1 MRTRFTDFLFS
12 QKRNKKIGLLLG
24 PTLFLVILLYPTPQG
39 MENITKSKNLPP
51 FSPQIALGTM
61 IWMIIWW
68 VTESIPL
75 GLTGLLAPFI
85 FVISGILSARQALST
100 FADPIIWIFI
110 SGFILAAAF
119 HKWGL
124 DKRIA
129 YFFAMLYKGSNPQVA
144 VLFIICLPAFLLTMA
159 GSITVSAA
167 ILFPFVIAFLNTL
180 NIPTSNY
187 NSKNDSKHG
196 KDNKDKDNKE
206 QNQIPVSKQNDNNN
220 GNYSE
225 ASFLALGQAA
235 TAGAM
240 LFLISTAPNLIAKA
254 TVEEFVPGKTIS
266 FTDWFI
272 IGSPQA
278 IIGLLVSWAVIFL
291 MMRPEFHSLPVSRH
305 QFRSSL
311 ETIGKITREEK
322 IILSILLSAL
332 ILWVVPSILKSLI
345 NESQFGFYSGLI
357 KMLITNIPESIPAL
371 LIILAI
377 ALIRPRRNAPLL
389 TWDEMTR
396 SVDWNVVILFGGGL
410 VLGLGV
416 ESSGLASWI
425 ALELSSNFGT
435 EFTSWSIFGISAILG
450 FVMSYAASNTASAV
464 IVCPL
469 AATLAIGAGLNPI
482 PPILAAALACSI
494 SSSIPSTTPPMAIIY
509 SSKKVKISN
518 MFKTGITSDLI
529 RLVIL
534 LLLGPILI
542 GLVFK

>member
-1 MRTRFTDFLFS
+1 
-12 QKRNKKIGLLLG
+12 
-24 PTLFLVILLYPTPQG
+24 
-39 MENITKSKNLPP
+39 
-51 FSPQIALGTM
+51 
-61 IWMIIWW
+61 
-68 VTESIPL
+68 
-75 GLTGLLAPFI
+75 
-85 FVISGILSARQALST
+85 
-100 FADPIIWIFI
+100 
-110 SGFILAAAF
+110 
-119 HKWGL
+119 
-124 DKRIA
+124 
-129 YFFAMLYKGSNPQVA
+129 MLYKGSNPQVA

-180 NIPTSNY
+180 NIPTSNF
-187 NSKNDSKHG
+187 NSKNDSRYG
-196 KDNKDKDNKE
+196 KDNKDIDNNE
-206 QNQIPVSKQNDNNN
+206 QNQIPTSKLN
-220 GNYSE
+220 GNSNSNYSE

-278 IIGLLVSWAVIFL
+278 VIGLLVSWAVIFL
-291 MMRPEFHSLPVSRH
+291 MMKPEFHSLPLNRY
-305 QFRSSL
+305 QFKSSL
-311 ETIGKITREEK
+311 ESIGRITREEK
-322 IILSILLSAL
+322 IILSILISAL
-332 ILWVVPSILKSLI
+332 ILWIVPSILKSI
-345 NESQFGFYSGLI
+345 NNEFLFGIYSGLI
-357 KMLITNIPESIPAL
+357 GMLINNIPESIPAL

-377 ALIRPRRNAPLL
+377 ALIRPRRNEQLL

-396 SVDWNVVILFGGGL
+396 AVDWNVVILFGGGL

>member
-1 MRTRFTDFLFS
+1 MGTKFTES
-12 QKRNKKIGLLLG
+12 PISHKRNKKIGLVLG
-24 PTLFLVILLYPTPQG
+24 PVLFLVILLYPTPKG
-39 MENITKSKNLPP
+39 MENITKSKNLLPL
-51 FSPQIALGTM
+51 SPQIALGTM
-61 IWMIIWW
+61 IWMVTWW
-68 VTESIPL
+68 VTESMPL

-180 NIPTSNY
+180 SIPTSNC
-187 NSKNDSKHG
+187 NSKNDDTYG
-196 KDNKDKDNKE
+196 KDNKE
-206 QNQIPVSKQNDNNN
+206 QNQNPISKQNNISS
-220 GNYSE
+220 NYSE

-278 IIGLLVSWAVIFL
+278 VIGLLVSWAVIFL
-291 MMRPEFHSLPVSRH
+291 MMKPEFHSLPVNRC

-332 ILWVVPSILKSLI
+332 ILWIVPSILKSLN
-345 NESQFGFYSGLI
+345 NESQFGIYSGLI
-357 KMLITNIPESIPAL
+357 KILINNIPESIPAL

-377 ALIRPRRNAPLL
+377 ALIRPRRNAQLL

-396 SVDWNVVILFGGGL
+396 AVDWNVVILFGGGL

-435 EFTSWSIFGISAILG
+435 EFTSWSIFGISAVLG

-482 PPILAAALACSI
+482 PPILAAALASSI

-529 RLVIL
+529 RLIIL